1 MPGLLNLDELAAE
14 GPQPWRPEWNRL
26 YRKEKDAACR
36 AGAIGPGP
44 GHAAETLEN
53 AAEHRELKAEARA
66 SARAAAEA
74 QAECKAL
81 EKATLRAANA
91 MAAGRGL
98 SHLNAALGLRVAQL
112 RGVAPSVGGEQG
124 GARADLSEEL
134 AICVQATLR
143 GAIQCDVG
151 AGGGREVPALPHFA
165 PAPPDEG
172 ERGVTRNSFPTPFSI
187 WCARVYFSGT
197 R

>member
-1 MPGLLNLDELAAE
+1 MERLEPGLTNLDDIAAE
-14 GPQPWRPEWNRL
+14 SPQPWRPEWNKL

-36 AGAIGPGP
+36 AGAPSPGPGP

-81 EKATLRAANA
+81 EKATLRAANS
-91 MAAGRGL
+91 MASGRGL

-112 RGVAPSVGGEQG
+112 RGVAPRVGGEQG
-124 GARADLSEEL
+124 DARAEL
-134 AICVQATLR
+134 RAQLADVEQATLR
-143 GAIQCDVG
+143 GAQ
-151 AGGGREVPALPHFA
+151 AL
-165 PAPPDEG
+165 
-172 ERGVTRNSFPTPFSI
+172 RWR
-187 WCARVYFSGT
+187 
-197 R
+197 